1 MRYRTF
7 KVGDKITIRPDLS
20 KHETCPVT
28 GCRIPTNMWRYKGKT
43 TTVMQVVT
51 LGENRAYYRLEVDN
65 NNWSWTSFMFQQPLF
80 KRKELP

>member
-1 MRYRTF
+1 MSYRTF
-7 KVGDKITIRPDLS
+7 KVGDKVTIRPDLS

-43 TTVMQVVT
+43 TTVAKVILEGNNT
-51 LGENRAYYRLEVDN
+51 YYRLKIDN
-65 NNWSWTSFMFQQPLF
+65 NYWSWTSFMFQQPLF

>member
-1 MRYRTF
+1 MSYRTF

-28 GCRIPTNMWRYKGKT
+28 GCRISTNMWRYKGKT
-43 TTVMQVVT
+43 TTVAQVILEGNKT
-51 LGENRAYYRLEVDN
+51 YYRLKIDN
-65 NNWSWTSFMFQQPLF
+65 NYWSWTSFMFQQPLF